1 MFRFAIKSLWKNKV
15 FTTINI
21 IGLALGLSVALAM
34 GLSIVFIAGMDQFHE
49 NQNVY
54 KLAHAEDSTTTRY
67 SDASSALLAPA
78 VMEAFPEVTDYCQLL
93 WTNDIIL
100 GTPENHVKANGF
112 YAEEGWFRMLSF
124 PLIFGDPDH
133 VLADRN
139 SIVLSE
145 KLSQKLFGEENP
157 MGKTISMYSS
167 SAMEPHVFNVSGVF
181 ANVPVNSSLQ
191 FEFIIP
197 FAWYMSMNSWL
208 QSWNQIG
215 TRSYIQVAPGTNIEE
230 LNHKITR
237 LTRSKDFHM
246 KKTQVFRLVPLRKS
260 NSFIYTLDGRPSV
273 GFYIII
279 ALAVVGLAI
288 LIISTINYINLSIAT
303 SLKRANEIATK
314 KIHGATRKN
323 LTYQFLT
330 ESCIVAGISFVL
342 AFILMTYLLQILS
355 SHDPISIKNFLNPTA
370 FALIGGLFIF
380 TVAATTWYPAMHIS
394 RFSPVAI
401 RQKLSGSG
409 AKLSFWRKFL
419 VTLQFVVAIILVTT
433 SVLLSRQ
440 VNFLL
445 NTSLGMDRFGIVFFT
460 KNMPIEQQRGAFT
473 QELLKYP
480 GIESVTFTSQLP
492 FEIGSSTTSV
502 NWEGKNPFHQ
512 QWYSI
517 VNVGDN
523 FASTMRIQMLDGND
537 LTDGIQHQ
545 VLVNKA
551 AVDIMKMDNPVGKTI
566 SIFERE
572 RVITGIVDNFKQQ
585 VFNDPNTPL
594 FLIHDPA
601 QTDKVLVRFSENNQS
616 VGLASL
622 QDVFNQFSPDFILDY
637 TFLDLEFNQR
647 FAGNKNLGR
656 VMSISGILA
665 VIIACI
671 GLLGLTV
678 HTSERRVKELGI
690 RKINGAGVLDLIL
703 LLSSQ
708 IMKRILI
715 AAAVAFPTA
724 YFINK
729 SILEN
734 FPDRVSINAVPFIW
748 SFLILIAM
756 VFLIMGWHIVWVARR
771 NPVEALRYE

>member
-34 GLSIVFIAGMDQFHE
+34 GLSIVFIAGTDQFHD

-67 SDASSALLAPA
+67 SDASSVLLAPA
-78 VMEAFPEVTDYCQLL
+78 VMEAFPEVTDYCQYF
-93 WTNDIIL
+93 WANDIIL
-100 GTPENHVKANGF
+100 GTLENHMKVNGY

-124 PLIFGDPDH
+124 PLIYGDPDH

-145 KLSQKLFGEENP
+145 KLSQKLFGVKNP
-157 MGKTISMYSS
+157 VGKTIRMYSS
-167 SAMEPHVFNVSGVF
+167 SATKPHIFNVSGVF
-181 ANVPVNSSLQ
+181 SNIPFNSTLQ

-197 FAWYMSMNSWL
+197 FAWHMSMNSWL

-215 TRSYIQVAPGTNIEE
+215 TRSYIQVTPGTNIEE
-230 LNHKITR
+230 LSHKITR
-237 LTRSKDFHM
+237 LTRSKDPYM
-246 KKTQVFRLVPLRKS
+246 KQTQVFRLVPLRKS

-279 ALAVVGLAI
+279 ALAVVGLSI

-314 KIHGATRKN
+314 KIHGATRKT

-342 AFILMTYLLQILS
+342 AFIFMTYLLQLLS
-355 SHDPISIKNFLNPTA
+355 SHDPISIRYFLNPTA
-370 FALIGGLFIF
+370 FVLIGGLFVF

-394 RFSPVAI
+394 KFSPVAI

-419 VTLQFVVAIILVTT
+419 VTLQFVVAIILITT
-433 SVLLSRQ
+433 SLVISRQ
-440 VNFLL
+440 VDFLL

-460 KNMPIEQQRGAFT
+460 KNMPIEQHRDAFT
-473 QELLKYP
+473 QELLKNP
-480 GIESVTFTSQLP
+480 GIESVTFTDQLP
-492 FEIGSSTTSV
+492 FEIGNSITSV
-502 NWEGKNPFHQ
+502 TWEGKNPLHE

-517 VNVGDN
+517 INVGNN
-523 FASTMRIQMLDGND
+523 FATTMRIQILDGND
-537 LTDGIQHQ
+537 LADGIQHQ

-566 SIFERE
+566 SVIGKE
-572 RVITGIVDNFKQQ
+572 RVITGVVDNFKQQ

-601 QTDKVLVRFSENNQS
+601 QTDKVLVRFSESNQS
-616 VGLASL
+616 IGLASL
-622 QDVFNQFSPDFILDY
+622 QEVFNRFSPEFILDY

-656 VMSISGILA
+656 MMSVSGILA

-690 RKINGAGVLDLIL
+690 RKINGAKVLDLIL

-708 IMKRILI
+708 IMQRILI
-715 AAAVAFPTA
+715 SGVVAFPTA
-724 YFINK
+724 YLLNK
-729 SILEN
+729 SILQN
-734 FPDRVSINAVPFIW
+734 FPDRISINAFPFIW

-771 NPVEALRYE
+771 NPVDALRYE